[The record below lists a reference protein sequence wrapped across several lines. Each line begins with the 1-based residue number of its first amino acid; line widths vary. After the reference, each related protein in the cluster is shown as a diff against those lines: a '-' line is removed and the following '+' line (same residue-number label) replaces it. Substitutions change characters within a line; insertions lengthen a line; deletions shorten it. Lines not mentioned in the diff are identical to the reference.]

1 MRKGRG
7 PRLTGYAKSELAGMV
22 CEETPEESALPGT
35 GWPRE
40 DERTRPMRTG
50 HERKGG
56 EKGLTTNRTGSI

>member
-1 MRKGRG
+1 
-7 PRLTGYAKSELAGMV
+7 MV
-22 CEETPEESALPGT
+22 CKETLEESALPGT